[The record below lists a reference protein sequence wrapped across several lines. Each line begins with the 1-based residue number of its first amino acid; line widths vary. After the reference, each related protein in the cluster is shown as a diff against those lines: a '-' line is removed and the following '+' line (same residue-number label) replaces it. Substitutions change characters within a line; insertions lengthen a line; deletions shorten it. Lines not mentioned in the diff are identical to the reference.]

1 MSAEMIIC
9 IAEDRKTCEPGV
21 KVLVSSIVRNC
32 PRLSIVLFYPPADDN
47 FLSWSKRYPQLAI
60 DTDSLPGLGSW
71 NVKPHALQHLLNKGH
86 DEVIWID
93 SDVVVTRDIFPIFHS
108 LPSDVLVLAE
118 EALGGGHHDPIGLKA
133 QLWGFKVGRIFPFTF
148 NTAVIRVTTEHYSLL
163 QKWAELLGSDQYQHW
178 QQLSPLWLSRRHV
191 MPPFHLVS
199 DQDVLTALLAS
210 VEYSHVP
217 VRVLNRGKEIIQY
230 FTLKGYT
237 TVERIR
243 NLFTGVPA
251 FVHSQGRPKPWWVES
266 AGDPWPQHRVRRKRP
281 PNSVRNYVEAVY
293 RDLSPYLLIARS
305 YRHELEG
312 VNSWMRP
319 HMLLSAILRIAGLWY
334 PPLVGFP
341 IALAVDALRLAN
353 RAAWQIRSQQ

>member
-9 IAEDRKTCEPGV
+9 IAEDRKKCEPGV

-32 PRLSIVLFYPPADDN
+32 PRLSIILFYPPADDN

-60 DTDSLPGLGSW
+60 DTDPLPGAGSW
-71 NVKPHALQHLLNKGH
+71 NVKPHALRHLLNKGH

-93 SDVVVTRDIFPIFHS
+93 SDVVVTRDIFPLFHS
-108 LPSDVLVLAE
+108 LPSDVLVVAE
-118 EALGGGHHDPIGLKA
+118 EAFGGDPLGLRA
-133 QLWGFKVGRIFPFTF
+133 RLWGFEVGRIFPFTL

-163 QKWAELLGSDQYQHW
+163 QKWAELLGSEQYQHW
-178 QQLSPLWLSRRHV
+178 QHV
-191 MPPFHLVS
+191 EWTETAMPPVHLVG

-210 VEYSHVP
+210 VEYSQVP
-217 VRVLNRGKEIIQY
+217 VKVLNRGKAIIQY

-237 TVERIR
+237 TAERIR

-251 FVHSQGRPKPWWVES
+251 FVHSQGPKPWWVES
-266 AGDPWPQHRVRRKRP
+266 PGDPWPQHRVRRKRP
-281 PNSVRNYVEAVY
+281 PNSVRNYIEAVY

-312 VNSWMRP
+312 ANSWMRP

-341 IALAVDALRLAN
+341 IALAVDALRLAKRLAK
-353 RAAWQIRSQQ
+353 RARPPAPTP